1 MLLADHAMGITC
13 QEQTARKGVTRN
25 ISLSALNAPLLHLS
39 SCILGSSYSQVHS
52 PLRVVR
58 DQSIKCNPFIRD
70 YLHRLICLAIGKDTF
85 VRKVC

>member
-52 PLRVVR
+52 PLSSTRSEYKM
-58 DQSIKCNPFIRD
+58 QSLHKRLLTQTHLLGYRKG
-70 YLHRLICLAIGKDTF
+70 YLCA
-85 VRKVC
+85 